1 MRIVKAQHRLKA
13 GLCTGALPSR
23 SFQEPFSALWIAK
36 RKFQKAAECYGGS
49 FIGAANQNK
58 GSWWPHRQIPS

>member
-36 RKFQKAAECYGGS
+36 RKFQKALNAMV
-49 FIGAANQNK
+49 AVL
-58 GSWWPHRQIPS
+58 